1 LAGARFL
8 FQIQERRSAF
18 DLEFRERNPIMSTQ
32 TFKTMQRA
40 LAASLLLLAVA
51 ACSTVPQPQVA
62 KADIASQDAVVQ
74 GGD

>member
-1 LAGARFL
+1 
-8 FQIQERRSAF
+8 
-18 DLEFRERNPIMSTQ
+18 MSTQ